1 MKVYLKI
8 LTIVLFV
15 SALLFTNACSNAEGG
30 ENDPDA
36 KAEEVKTERAVTVE
50 VSSLKGSN
58 FVDYINVI
66 GILKPIDKASLGYQ
80 PGGIVSE
87 IVKDKGQYV
96 KKGETIIII
105 DNEALKAQMNA
116 AEAQYKLA
124 QVNFEKQ
131 ETIFK
136 DRVNSE
142 LQMLESKYNRDQAK
156 ANYELIKSQYE
167 DTFIKAPFAGIVD
180 TKYYEE
186 GELAAPG
193 AVIVELINTNRI
205 KIEAG
210 VPERYVGKVK
220 KNELAKIY
228 IKNVLENSVEGKV
241 TFVGSSVNK
250 DNRTFPVEIIID
262 NSTGELKPE
271 LVADVFIEN
280 GIYNDVFTIPDEV
293 VNRIDEGYL
302 VFVEENGVAV
312 GKHIEI
318 ISRTEEQ
325 VAVKNGLTEGDK
337 LITVGFQNLIQG
349 QKVNVVV
356 N

>member
-1 MKVYLKI
+1 MKMYVKI
-8 LTIVLFV
+8 FTVLLLLAGIVI
-15 SALLFTNACSNAEGG
+15 TNSCSNAEGG
-30 ENDPDA
+30 EN
-36 KAEEVKTERAVTVE
+36 ETTETEVKPERAVNVE

-58 FVDYINVI
+58 YIDYINVI
-66 GILKPIDKASLGYQ
+66 GILKPIDKASLSYQ
-80 PGGIVSE
+80 QGGIIE
-87 IVKDKGQYV
+87 KIVNDKGQYV
-96 KKGETIIII
+96 KKDETIIII
-105 DNEALKAQMNA
+105 DNEALKAQMDA

-136 DRVNSE
+136 DKVNSE

-180 TKYYEE
+180 TKYFEE
-186 GELAAPG
+186 GELAPPG
-193 AVIVELINTNRI
+193 AVIVELMNTRKI
-205 KIEAG
+205 KVEAG
-210 VPERYVGKVK
+210 IPERYVGKVK
-220 KNELAKIY
+220 YGDEAKIY
-228 IKNVLENSVEGKV
+228 INNVLEGSVEGKV
-241 TFVGSSVNK
+241 TFVGSSVNV

-262 NSTGELKPE
+262 NSSDQLKPE

-293 VNRIDEGYL
+293 VSRVDEGYL
-302 VFVEENGVAV
+302 VFVEEDGIAV
-312 GKHIEI
+312 GRNIEI
-318 ISRTEEQ
+318 ISRIEEQ
-325 VAVKNGLTEGDK
+325 VAVKSGLQEGDK

-349 QKVNVVV
+349 QKVNVV